1 MTLSS
6 AETENSFKVCT
17 RNVPKGVLSKNIA
30 DFSPCPSD
38 IRDMSPFNR
47 CYDATEVETISL

>member
-38 IRDMSPFNR
+38 IRDMSPFN
-47 CYDATEVETISL
+47 